1 MADTAGQAETIKS
14 FSYFKTQKNAD
25 GTMQPTNFLTEIQNA
40 NSGAYKVGDVVLVKQ
55 KVDGIETVRIK
66 VYTGIATSKVEY
78 QGKTLYDMFHDAGEY
93 TERN

>member
-1 MADTAGQAETIKS
+1 MNRSIRK
-14 FSYFKTQKNAD
+14 QK
-25 GTMQPTNFLTEIQNA
+25 EITTP
-40 NSGAYKVGDVVLVKQ
+40 SGLIIPPPKHNRKARVIESGSDKVKVGDVVLVKQ